1 MNHRIAIQQQETIGI
16 YKTQMQLCMDFL
28 KLLNAANRSL
38 NLDSKKFFQIVLKLF
53 KQKIYSRLS
62 ILKTK
67 RKKMIFFFSK
77 K

>member
-1 MNHRIAIQQQETIGI
+1 
-16 YKTQMQLCMDFL
+16 MQLCMDFL

-67 RKKMIFFFSK
+67 RKKNDFFLFQK
-77 K
+77 VRRM